1 MPVPHNETEIKLKV
15 SSVRAIKRR
24 LTDLGF
30 LIIERRHR
38 ERNFL
43 FDFPDLW
50 LRKSSSVVRLRRE
63 GKRNLLTFKGP
74 PRESR
79 DYKIRREI
87 ETEIGDA
94 GPMREILE
102 SLGLREIMCY
112 EKFRTTYA
120 PSRKSETPA
129 GGLAMFDETPIGNF
143 LELEGPK
150 RWIDAVARRLG
161 FRHSD
166 YISASYASLYL
177 ARCQEEGKKP
187 GNMVFAPKK

>member
-1 MPVPHNETEIKLKV
+1 MPHNETEIKLKV
-15 SSVRAIKRR
+15 SSVRAIKCG

-30 LIIERRHR
+30 VIIERRHR

-43 FDFPDLW
+43 FDFPDLR
-50 LRKSSSVVRLRRE
+50 LRKSSSVVRLRCE
-63 GKRNLLTFKGP
+63 GKRSILTFKGP

-94 GPMREILE
+94 RIMREILE
-102 SLGLREIMCY
+102 SLGLSEIFRY

-129 GGLAMFDETPIGNF
+129 GGLVMVDETPIGNF

-150 RWIDAVARRLG
+150 RWIGAVARRLG
-161 FRHSD
+161 FRRPD
-166 YISASYASLYL
+166 YISASYVSLYH
-177 ARCQEEGKKP
+177 ARCLEDGRKP
-187 GNMVFAPKK
+187 GNMVFAAKK

>member
-1 MPVPHNETEIKLKV
+1 VPHNETEIKLKV

-30 LIIERRHR
+30 VIIERRHR

-43 FDFPDLW
+43 FDFPDLR
-50 LRKSSSVVRLRRE
+50 LRKSSSVVRLRCE
-63 GKRNLLTFKGP
+63 GKRSILTFKGP

-87 ETEIGDA
+87 ETVVGAA
-94 GPMREILE
+94 GIMREILE

-120 PSRKSETPA
+120 PGRKSETPA

-166 YISASYASLYL
+166 YISASYVSLYL
-177 ARCQEEGKKP
+177 ARRLEEGRKP
-187 GNMVFAPKK
+187 GNMVFAAKK